1 MENSNNSAVPK
12 GDLIDEQRT
21 DVTLEEQAALE
32 AELVQVEEDIQ
43 TLKTTLAAKIQRS
56 NELKK
61 RLGYTALST
70 IHNNL
75 IEGIHKLEDSDAYIK
90 TSEFFGKAKEKSVT
104 VAQEAKEKVESTFTA
119 IKNSETVKTIN
130 DKMGS
135 AYSTVKDAIIHATY
149 GHPPDD

>member
-1 MENSNNSAVPK
+1 MENSNTSAVPK
-12 GDLIDEQRT
+12 GDLSDEQRA
-21 DVTLEEQAALE
+21 DVTHEERAALE
-32 AELVQVEEDIQ
+32 AELVQVCEKFLDD
-43 TLKTTLAAKIQRS
+43 
-56 NELKK
+56 
-61 RLGYTALST
+61 ST
-70 IHNNL
+70 IAL
-75 IEGIHKLEDSDAYIK
+75 CIYIK